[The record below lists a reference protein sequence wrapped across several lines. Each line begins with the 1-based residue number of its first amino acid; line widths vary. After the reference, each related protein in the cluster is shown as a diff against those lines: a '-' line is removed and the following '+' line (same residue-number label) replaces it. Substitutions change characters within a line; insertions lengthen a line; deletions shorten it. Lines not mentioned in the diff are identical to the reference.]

1 MNKTNCP
8 ICNSPNNEL
17 LIKSKDYFIL
27 NGKSEDFFVYFCKD
41 CQNGFSYPFLS
52 NEELS
57 KYYPD
62 DYDCYKSHKS
72 ITGLIQKIKAGK
84 DVRIIK
90 KILKNK
96 GKDLLEIGAG
106 SGLFLSLLKKAS
118 LNVSGIEMSSS
129 GVKYAKETF
138 DIDLEKCFFE
148 DYNSSNQFD
157 MIVAFHVLEHFNDP
171 ASVLDKI
178 KPLLKDGGYL
188 YFKVPR
194 LDSWPARRYGRFW
207 HGYDLPRHR
216 FHFTEKG
223 LIDLFKKEGFE
234 IVMSKS
240 DYGPLDTIRA
250 IDYFSKFSNNKPA
263 KYLFQTVNTLPYI
276 VKFFAATLVETIMS
290 PFKSGRMSV
299 IARKIKK

>member
-41 CQNGFSYPFLS
+41 CQNGFSYPFLK
-52 NEELS
+52 NDELS

-90 KILKNK
+90 RILKNK

-157 MIVAFHVLEHFNDP
+157 MIVGFHVLEHFNDP
-171 ASVLDKI
+171 VAAII
-178 KPLLKDGGYL
+178 KMRYNLKDGGYL
-188 YFKVPR
+188 YLKVPR
-194 LDSWPARRYGRFW
+194 LDSWPAKLIKEYWTGI
-207 HGYDLPRHR
+207 DLPRHR
-216 FHFTEKG
+216 IHFTKYG
-223 LIDLFKKEGFE
+223 LINLLTSKGFDLEFF
-234 IVMSKS
+234 KS
-240 DYGPLDTIRA
+240 DYGPLDIIRA
-250 IDYFSKFSNNKPA
+250 VKYNSEFSGSKCKRIAFRLLNALPFALKLPCSV
-263 KYLFQTVNTLPYI
+263 LFEFL
-276 VKFFAATLVETIMS
+276 MS